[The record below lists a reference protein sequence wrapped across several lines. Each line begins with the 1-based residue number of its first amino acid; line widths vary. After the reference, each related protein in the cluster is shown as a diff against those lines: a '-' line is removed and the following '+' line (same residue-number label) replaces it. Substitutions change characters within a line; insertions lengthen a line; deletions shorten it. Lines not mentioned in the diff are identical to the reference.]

1 MAQASSW
8 DRDMALGQE
17 GTKWRAMPGR
27 ASVFVCVPVVPGQRL
42 AKCRAGRGW
51 EESSGDG
58 KRKTK
63 KKKTASRHVLLPF
76 SKQKKMEKRERRE
89 KGSPDFATSF
99 CILKCAGF
107 VLFL

>member
-58 KRKTK
+58 KRKK
-63 KKKTASRHVLLPF
+63 KKKNSLTPRPPPLQQTEKDGKEGEEREGLP
-76 SKQKKMEKRERRE
+76 
-89 KGSPDFATSF
+89 
-99 CILKCAGF
+99 
-107 VLFL
+107 